1 MKIGLALLLAGFVGA
16 VATLA
21 PAPARAD
28 ASHDCTRGCYIITCN
43 EEVCATWRCDDQGC
57 RLLNT
62 FYRNFEDIAP
72 HRAGKRL
79 APLEPLEPDVAHARI
94 CPAGQPCEV
103 YELSVDGATHLGSFD
118 NVDDVL
124 EERRAV
130 RR

>member
-1 MKIGLALLLAGFVGA
+1 MKTAFALLLAGFVGA

-62 FYRNFEDIAP
+62 FYRNFEDLSP
-72 HRAGKRL
+72 LRSGKRT
-79 APLEPLEPDVAHARI
+79 APVRADVAHARI
-94 CPAGQPCEV
+94 CPAAKPCEL
-103 YELSVDGATHLGSFD
+103 YELRAEGATHLGSFD
-118 NVDDVL
+118 NVDDVV
-124 EERRAV
+124 EARRALP
-130 RR
+130 R